1 MKIKQSRKLN
11 IEKII
16 MVFENVIFKL
26 WKSLDI
32 QNRKLFG
39 VKIVTWWRTMSS
51 MGLLL
56 TEGRLSFLLSLLK
69 TKELFDDSYSMTHM
83 MKRVTWFEQK
93 TGTYTCIAKN
103 IHGTER
109 RVIDLNVYL
118 PPQIKANQVWFEMR
132 FYHLFDEKRKHRTNV
147 GNAYYHRVWP

>member
-1 MKIKQSRKLN
+1 MVLLRNSFMRPYSIQWRHQRSNVIISLQRHVKIKQSRKLN

-69 TKELFDDSYSMTHM
+69 TKELFVITHIIWLIWWN
-83 MKRVTWFEQK
+83 KSR
-93 TGTYTCIAKN
+93 
-103 IHGTER
+103 
-109 RVIDLNVYL
+109 DLNRIQERTHAL
-118 PPQIKANQVWFEMR
+118 PKISMVLN
-132 FYHLFDEKRKHRTNV
+132 D
-147 GNAYYHRVWP
+147 G